1 MIKLYY
7 IILDYTDY
15 YYYFFKWNRNYID
28 IDWFL
33 EKHII
38 VY

>member
-15 YYYFFKWNRNYID
+15 YYYFLNEIEITID

>member
-7 IILDYTDY
+7 IILDYIDFFF
-15 YYYFFKWNRNYID
+15 FFKWNRNYID